1 MNDVE
6 IEPEFDVILS
16 EVPAD
21 RKLAVINTIRSIT
34 NLPLLEA
41 KNFVGSLP
49 RVVKE
54 AVGYNSCR
62 DIKQKLEAA
71 GAKVVIKSRWQLF
84 LLKIKLFTSHPN
96 W

>member
-21 RKLAVINTIRSIT
+21 RILAVIKTIRSIT

-41 KNFVGSLP
+41 KNFV
-49 RVVKE
+49 
-54 AVGYNSCR
+54 N
-62 DIKQKLEAA
+62 
-71 GAKVVIKSRWQLF
+71 
-84 LLKIKLFTSHPN
+84 
-96 W
+96 

>member
-21 RKLAVINTIRSIT
+21 RILAVIKTIRSIT

-41 KNFVGSLP
+41 KNFVNSLP

-54 AVGYNSCR
+54 AVDYNSCG

-71 GAKVVIKSRWQLF
+71 GGKVVIKTR
-84 LLKIKLFTSHPN
+84 
-96 W
+96 